1 MSCKFKV
8 LIVLAIFLL
17 LSFVVF
23 LIQIISPADFPIKT
37 IYIVEKNTGL
47 SAISSDLKAKNIIKS
62 EFLFKGFSVL
72 FGGTKGLIAG
82 DYALNERETVLT
94 LAWRMSDGDFDLQP
108 IKITIRE
115 GLNIYEIADL
125 LSANLTDFD
134 KAEFLVIAEKEEGY
148 LFPDTYLFLP
158 NISAMEIIKA
168 MKKNFTDQVKTIE
181 SQMVSF
187 NRPYSDIIKMA
198 SIVEKEAMTVDQ
210 KKMVAGILWNRLDQN
225 MPLQVDASF
234 KYINGKVTKDLTLAD
249 LKIDSAYN
257 SYLYK
262 GLPPTPISNP
272 GLKSILATINPEKT
286 DYLYFLSDHNFSMYY
301 SKTYN
306 EHLQKKEI
314 YLR

>member
-1 MSCKFKV
+1 MSLKFKV
-8 LIVLAIFLL
+8 IIIIAIFLI
-17 LSFVVF
+17 LSFFVF
-23 LIQIISPADFPIKT
+23 LIKVISPSDFPIQS

-47 SAISSDLKAKNIIKS
+47 SAVSSELKAKNIIKS

-82 DYALNERETVLT
+82 DYALNERETVFS
-94 LAWRMSDGDFDLQP
+94 LAWRMSKGDFALQP

-125 LSANLTDFD
+125 LLVSLTDFN
-134 KAEFLVIAEKEEGY
+134 KEEFLAIAEKEEGY

-158 NISAMEIIKA
+158 NISTMEIIQV
-168 MKKNFTDQVKTIE
+168 MKKNFDKQIQTIE
-181 SQMVSF
+181 SQMMSF
-187 NRPYSDIIKMA
+187 NRSYSDIIKMA
-198 SIVEKEAMTVDQ
+198 SIVEKEAMTLDQ
-210 KKMVAGILWNRLDQN
+210 KKMVAGILWNRLDQG
-225 MPLQVDASF
+225 MPLQVDVSF
-234 KYINGKVTKDLTLAD
+234 KYINGKVTKDLTLTD
-249 LKIDSAYN
+249 LKIDSPYN

-272 GLKSILATINPEKT
+272 GLETIIATINPIDTE
-286 DYLYFLSDHNFSMYY
+286 YMYFLSDSNFNTYY

-306 EHLQKKEI
+306 EHLQLKKL